1 MNLERYKRCSAIA
14 RGLEK
19 ADFVLKNAKIVNV
32 FTEEIIEGDIAI
44 ADGLIAGIGTY
55 SGIREKDLNGKYVCP
70 GFIDSHLHLESTLV
84 TPKELISQAVLHGT
98 TAFIVDPHESANVAG
113 LAGIDYILR
122 ETEEVSANVYVMMPS
137 CVPATGIEDNA
148 CRITADMMEPYL
160 QNERILGLGEVM
172 DYISVVEGSPQM
184 YEKLQLFDK
193 RVRDGHAP
201 FLQEPDLQAYVMAG
215 ISTDHECSE
224 FSYAMRERRNGMTV
238 HIREGSAARNLKDIV
253 QGIVENHVSTDGFC
267 FCTDDK
273 HIEDIK
279 REGHIDHNVRKAVSL
294 GITPVHA
301 IRMATIQAAR
311 CYGLSHLGAV
321 APGYQADLLVL
332 DDLEQAA
339 VGEVYY
345 KGQIVKP
352 ENVCPAHTCPLE
364 LKNTVHVK
372 AFTREKLKYTGS
384 FPCHIIGMDEGQI
397 TTKDI
402 LEENLCGDD
411 PEGNGLLEKIAVVER
426 HKCTGMVG
434 VGFVKGYGLRCGAA
448 ASSVS
453 HDSHNIIVIGDNDED
468 MELAVRELI
477 RTQGGYTLV
486 RDHQVYETL
495 ELPIMG
501 LMTDMG
507 FEKANEKLEKMIR
520 KAHEMGVPKGMDPFI
535 ALSFMALPVIPEIR
549 VTPRGIYSVTG
560 NAFYT

>member
-1 MNLERYKRCSAIA
+1 MGTGFKYCRPVY
-14 RGLEK
+14 
-19 ADFVLKNAKIVNV
+19 
-32 FTEEIIEGDIAI
+32 TQIEVI
-44 ADGLIAGIGTY
+44 
-55 SGIREKDLNGKYVCP
+55 
-70 GFIDSHLHLESTLV
+70 
-84 TPKELISQAVLHGT
+84 
-98 TAFIVDPHESANVAG
+98 
-113 LAGIDYILR
+113 
-122 ETEEVSANVYVMMPS
+122 
-137 CVPATGIEDNA
+137 
-148 CRITADMMEPYL
+148 
-160 QNERILGLGEVM
+160 
-172 DYISVVEGSPQM
+172 
-184 YEKLQLFDK
+184 YEK
-193 RVRDGHAP
+193 
-201 FLQEPDLQAYVMAG
+201 
-215 ISTDHECSE
+215 
-224 FSYAMRERRNGMTV
+224 
-238 HIREGSAARNLKDIV
+238 
-253 QGIVENHVSTDGFC
+253 
-267 FCTDDK
+267 
-273 HIEDIK
+273 
-279 REGHIDHNVRKAVSL
+279 
-294 GITPVHA
+294 
-301 IRMATIQAAR
+301 
-311 CYGLSHLGAV
+311 
-321 APGYQADLLVL
+321 
-332 DDLEQAA
+332 
-339 VGEVYY
+339 
-345 KGQIVKP
+345 
-352 ENVCPAHTCPLE
+352 
-364 LKNTVHVK
+364 
-372 AFTREKLKYTGS
+372 YTS
-384 FPCHIIGMDEGQI
+384 GQI

-486 RDHQVYETL
+486 KDHQVYETL